1 MRHPTARRLYVESQE
16 RHVRAL
22 LEAQLAQHQARLEA
36 LRRRQRESADY
47 EVGVAVWWRRRAG
60 WLAGGLAVGAAA
72 AAAHTPRC

>member
-1 MRHPTARRLYVESQE
+1 MQSGAPPNAAPCRTMQHPTARRLYVESQE

-47 EVGVAVWWRRRAG
+47 EVGISV
-60 WLAGGLAVGAAA
+60 
-72 AAAHTPRC
+72 